1 MEPYSQV
8 VLIRVKISQ
17 IETYFHNKVLQM
29 SLQNKL
35 FTIGQA
41 WEATL
46 KAYFH
51 PKLRTRDNLL
61 MEEVAQMLLII
72 LLSIQ
77 TLRIKFQ
84 VVQAQE
90 EVSLKKCLS
99 RQNLVISSLKIF
111 QQEDMTVSI
120 KSQVKLNL
128 MMPKSSLRNLI
139 SKIIN
144 NHDKMP

>member
-17 IETYFHNKVLQM
+17 IETYFHNKVLLM

-35 FTIGQA
+35 FTIGKA
-41 WEATL
+41 WEVTL

-61 MEEVAQMLLII
+61 MEEVAQMLRII